1 MRFNLGDKLKG
12 AANKI
17 GEKVKSAVRFGMKHK
32 GKIATAGAIV
42 GLGLAGDDQDTIKD
56 KARETATTIKDA
68 SLLQKIP
75 AAQQGAVDI
84 VSAVNKPS
92 RRSLKKAR
100 KINEE
105 QRRFIEGEMTDK
117 EAKKF
122 IKKRGKK
129 AKKGKRD

>member
-56 KARETATTIKDA
+56 KARETAT
-68 SLLQKIP
+68 KIMNTL
-75 AAQQGAVDI
+75 D
-84 VSAVNKPS
+84 
-92 RRSLKKAR
+92 
-100 KINEE
+100 EE
-105 QRRFIEGEMTDK
+105 QEGQGVSISQVENPMKQPVGAGNISPVEPKPPGLIQSVKNIPGALKQTEK
-117 EAKKF
+117 TSTNY
-122 IKKRGKK
+122 
-129 AKKGKRD
+129 